1 MLKCK
6 IKTQMNK
13 RNLWEKTKRWAER
26 RKAAINERLQRA
38 AGKAG
43 RRDKRREQGDMET
56 GVEESENWSSET
68 CVCRPDDQTPRSSST
83 APVPKLSISNSHM
96 WIFICADIPKA
107 KRPNKIDLSTRIP
120 EEPNLSWRK
129 TKVRNEI
136 KLCRRSPCCQMKK
149 TEMQMFFCFFLP
161 NNAIGRN
168 ILNVW
173 SDLWP
178 HHWGISSGLWKK
190 LYFPLRSSL
199 NIRYIKTETL
209 TCVEHIYSNVMFWYS
224 LATSG
229 FSDVPNQKCFLS
241 VSLLKFRSQQ
251 NFTNRKV
258 IKVRGLSCGCL
269 HRQRVQSRISV
280 FWSLLLQF
288 YLKFHQAGLNF
299 Q

>member
-1 MLKCK
+1 MCRHSKGKEAEQNWFVYADPRRAEPQLKKSQGQKWNKALPEKSMLSD
-6 IKTQMNK
+6 
-13 RNLWEKTKRWAER
+13 E
-26 RKAAINERLQRA
+26 INWNA
-38 AGKAG
+38 N
-43 RRDKRREQGDMET
+43 
-56 GVEESENWSSET
+56 V
-68 CVCRPDDQTPRSSST
+68 
-83 APVPKLSISNSHM
+83 
-96 WIFICADIPKA
+96 
-107 KRPNKIDLSTRIP
+107 
-120 EEPNLSWRK
+120 
-129 TKVRNEI
+129 
-136 KLCRRSPCCQMKK
+136 
-149 TEMQMFFCFFLP
+149 FCFFFTKQC
-161 NNAIGRN
+161 NRQKYSKRVI
-168 ILNVW
+168 
-173 SDLWP
+173 WP
-178 HHWGISSGLWKK
+178 LTPSLRKK

-258 IKVRGLSCGCL
+258 IKVWGLSCGCL